1 MQPRN
6 NMSLRGAV
14 DLAAVKAAADAAAK
28 AEQMRAERARK
39 AEANGVDAAA
49 EPLVFA
55 VNEADFEAQV
65 VPLSAEVP
73 VLLLFW
79 AEGYGPAEQQV
90 PVMEALAE
98 EYDGRFV
105 LAEVDVREN
114 QRLAQQLQLR
124 DLPTVLVVVA
134 GQLIPLFEGPALAEE
149 IRPLLDQL
157 IKEAAE
163 RFGIAGEPGA
173 RSGKGEAVV
182 AEGVEPPQ
190 DPALALAHD
199 ALDAGDLGGA
209 VQAYR
214 NVLAEQPGNEEA
226 KLGLAQA
233 ELLQRVQGLDPAAVR
248 AAAAEKPKDAE
259 AQIAAADL
267 DLVGGHVDD
276 AFGRLVDT
284 VGVTFGEERD
294 KVRLHLLSLFEVIG
308 AEDPRVVKARGALA
322 RKLF

>member
-14 DLAAVKAAADAAAK
+14 DLAAVKAAADAATK
-28 AEQMRAERARK
+28 AEQLRAERARK

-49 EPLVFA
+49 EPLIFA
-55 VNEADFEAQV
+55 VTEADFQAQV
-65 VPLSAEVP
+65 IPLSAEVP

-105 LAEVDVREN
+105 LAEVDVRDN

-124 DLPTVLVVVA
+124 DLPTVLAVVA

-163 RFGIAGEPGA
+163 RFGIAGEPGS
-173 RSGKGEAVV
+173 RSGKGEPGV
-182 AEGVEPPQ
+182 AEDAEVPQ

-209 VQAYR
+209 IQAYR
-214 NVLAEQPGNEEA
+214 NVLAERPGNEEA

-233 ELLQRVQGLDPAAVR
+233 ELLQRVQGLEPAAVR
-248 AAAAEKPKDAE
+248 AAAAEKPGDAE

-284 VGVTFGEERD
+284 VGRTFGDERD

-308 AEDPRVVKARGALA
+308 AEDPRVVKARSALA